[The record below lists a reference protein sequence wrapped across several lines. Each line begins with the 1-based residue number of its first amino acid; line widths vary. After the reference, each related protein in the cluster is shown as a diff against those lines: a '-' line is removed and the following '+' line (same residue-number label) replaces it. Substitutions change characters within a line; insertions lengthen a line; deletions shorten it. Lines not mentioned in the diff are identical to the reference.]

1 MFQLIAFVFFATSL
15 KAQTATQFVPT
26 APERT
31 DVHSEVDKDAEF
43 PGGYKELMRFV
54 YKNVKYSEHCILHG
68 DISKIHVR
76 LTIEKDGTVSLVQIK
91 NGFNKDYCI
100 NLILR
105 SVQEWTELMPKWN
118 PAVLNGENVASYFI
132 LPINFHPK

>member
-1 MFQLIAFVFFATSL
+1 M

-26 APERT
+26 AAERT
-31 DVHSEVDKDAEF
+31 DIHLEVDQDAEF
-43 PGGYKELMRFV
+43 PGGYKELMHFV
-54 YKNVKYSEHCILHG
+54 YKNVYYPDHCILSG

-91 NGFNKDYCI
+91 NGYNKDCI

-118 PAVLNGENVASYFI
+118 PAVLNGENVACYFI
-132 LPINFHPK
+132 LPMNFHPK